1 MFYDNFYKDKIFK
14 KFICLN
20 KENNLKILSKYY

>member
-1 MFYDNFYKDKIFK
+1 MFYDNFYKDKIFN
-14 KFICLN
+14 KFIFLN